1 MIPRQDQAAPEPAGA
16 AADGAAAPTAS
27 AGTASPVRPRWWPH
41 PDAGGALEAFR
52 YAGYRLFWASRMS
65 SSAGYWMSSITHSWL
80 LYELTGS
87 ILLLG
92 VLGAVRGV
100 PRLLFSL
107 VGGLLADRAD
117 RRRVLLAAESANT
130 LTHAVMAVLVALD
143 ALEVWHLF
151 VSVAVLGTAS
161 SIRLPARQALLSNL
175 VPLSS
180 LLNAVTLSSAAMT
193 TARFIGPAIAGV
205 LLAWR
210 GPLVTYIAQ
219 ALSHALAALLTVWLP
234 LGKSSVTKPQ
244 PQRSAGSSLREGFAY
259 VWRDPAIRA
268 LLLLGL
274 VPVTL
279 AQPYREL
286 LPVFARDVLTGG
298 PALLGTLTAA
308 TAIGSIIAVVGLI
321 TAGNFRA
328 KGAVLV
334 GSIVGYG
341 LLLTAFG
348 FARWIPLSAL
358 LLIGVGTAAAIQSTM
373 TQTLI
378 ITTTPDELRGR
389 VVSIRLLDQGLAPVG
404 MLLVGALASYAGA
417 PLTIAVSGAICAL
430 LALVFLTRVPAL
442 RHLS

>member
-1 MIPRQDQAAPEPAGA
+1 
-16 AADGAAAPTAS
+16 
-27 AGTASPVRPRWWPH
+27 
-41 PDAGGALEAFR
+41 
-52 YAGYRLFWASRMS
+52 MS

-117 RRRVLLAAESANT
+117 RRRVLLAAETANT
-130 LTHAVMAVLVALD
+130 LTHGVMAVLVARD

-151 VSVAVLGTAS
+151 VAVAVLGTAS

-234 LGKSSVTKPQ
+234 LGKA
-244 PQRSAGSSLREGFAY
+244 AGEQGS
-259 VWRDPAIRA
+259 
-268 LLLLGL
+268 
-274 VPVTL
+274 
-279 AQPYREL
+279 
-286 LPVFARDVLTGG
+286 
-298 PALLGTLTAA
+298 TA
-308 TAIGSIIAVVGLI
+308 T
-321 TAGNFRA
+321 
-328 KGAVLV
+328 
-334 GSIVGYG
+334 
-341 LLLTAFG
+341 
-348 FARWIPLSAL
+348 
-358 LLIGVGTAAAIQSTM
+358 
-373 TQTLI
+373 
-378 ITTTPDELRGR
+378 
-389 VVSIRLLDQGLAPVG
+389 
-404 MLLVGALASYAGA
+404 
-417 PLTIAVSGAICAL
+417 VSGQ
-430 LALVFLTRVPAL
+430 
-442 RHLS
+442 

>member
-1 MIPRQDQAAPEPAGA
+1 MIPRPDQTAPEPAGGPA
-16 AADGAAAPTAS
+16 AAAAPTS
-27 AGTASPVRPRWWPH
+27 TAPVRPRWWLH
-41 PDAGGALEAFR
+41 RGAGRSLEAFR

-92 VLGAVRGV
+92 ALGAVRGV

-117 RRRVLLAAESANT
+117 RRRVLLAAETANT

-143 ALEVWHLF
+143 ALAVWHLF

-219 ALSHALAALLTVWLP
+219 SLSHALAALLTIWLP
-234 LGKSSVTKPQ
+234 LGTASVSKPQ
-244 PQRSAGSSLREGFAY
+244 PRRSAGSSLREGFAY

-279 AQPYREL
+279 AQPYREM

-308 TAIGSIIAVVGLI
+308 TAVGSIIAVLGLI
-321 TAGNFRA
+321 AAGNFRA
-328 KGAVLV
+328 KGVVLV
-334 GSIVGYG
+334 ASIVGYG

-348 FARWIPLSAL
+348 FARWVPLSAL
-358 LLIGVGTAAAIQSTM
+358 LLIGVGMAAAIQSTM
-373 TQTLI
+373 TQTLV
-378 ITTTPDELRGR
+378 ITSTPDELRGR
-389 VVSIRLLDQGLAPVG
+389 VVSIRLLDRGLAPVG

-417 PLTIAVSGAICAL
+417 PLTIAVSGASCAL

-442 RHLS
+442 RRLT